1 MNAPT
6 YIPSL
11 CAPLCPLCLCGE
23 RKFAPLEDSYLVS
36 TPENIEIS
44 YVPAG
49 MGTRFLAALLDS
61 LILAVLLLG
70 ILIAGLV
77 VAVATAGLGETV
89 SWLIFALIV
98 LLMFVTLFG
107 YYIFFETVWRGQ
119 SPGKRM
125 MGLRVMRDDGLPLG
139 FTGSVI
145 RNLIRFFDLLPLAY
159 GFGIVAMFF
168 NRRWKRL
175 GDMAAGTIVIREPQ
189 PLPPQVLQLPV
200 HPDLPLA
207 ATQLRERFTSRE
219 YELIREYLQRY
230 YSLSPAAQDRLGR
243 SLAALAEDRTGLPRG
258 QTDPARYLSTLMAL
272 QAQ

>member
-1 MNAPT
+1 M
-6 YIPSL
+6 
-11 CAPLCPLCLCGE
+11 
-23 RKFAPLEDSYLVS
+23 EDSYLVS

-70 ILIAGLV
+70 ILITGLV
-77 VAVATAGLGETV
+77 VGVATAGLGETV
-89 SWLIFALIV
+89 NWLIFALIV

-119 SPGKRM
+119 SPGKRL

-200 HPDLPLA
+200 HPDLPGVREGFA

-230 YSLSPAAQDRLGR
+230 YSLSPTAQDRLGR
-243 SLAALAEDRTGLPRG
+243 SLASLAEVRTGLPRG